1 MYKYESLCLKYKRTT
16 MSATASE
23 EKMPPQKYLCISG
36 PERTG
41 VDYGYVSG

>member
-1 MYKYESLCLKYKRTT
+1 

-23 EKMPPQKYLCISG
+23 EKMPPERYLCISG
-36 PERTG
+36 LERTG